1 MKVSLTFEISD
12 GPSHLKLHNVNWI
25 TLQRKLTLFLML
37 VLSITA
43 TAIAVVVGVNLNH
56 DRYTSWRFRP
66 VFPYVLGLVIPSVV
80 ISAFG
85 YVPLFN
91 HS

>member
-37 VLSITA
+37 ALSITA
-43 TAIAVVVGVNLNH
+43 TAIALVVGVKWNN
-56 DRYTSWRFRP
+56 DRYTSWSFGP

-80 ISAFG
+80 ISALG
-85 YVPLFN
+85 
-91 HS
+91 